1 MREISSSIAYE
12 IHSGETLPLKVAR
25 STKLVVRGG
34 AVWVTRSDDTEDYW
48 LQPGHTLRLR
58 RGERLWLSA
67 EGTPRATVAFSCADA
82 LRRARA
88 ELVCA
93 HRRAPRGADARRLA
107 HRLTLGGRRG
117 VSAAT
122 PGGHCR
128 ISVNCRDQCPPLR
141 FLHLYCPPRRRSR
154 CAGAATNPTKPVSKR
169 CARSPTR
176 APPTHPTKSG
186 WSNIRPSS
194 RLAGRRSRASAGCR
208 QRHPA
213 RESGP
218 RRPDH
223 VSRPGQVV
231 AYLLLDLRRRKLMVR
246 EMVTR
251 IEQAVIDTL
260 AAYNLAGERKAG
272 APGIYVAPGP
282 QAGLH
287 AGAKIA
293 ALGLKIRNGCSYH
306 GVSLNV
312 KMDLRPFLA
321 INPCGY
327 AGLETVDMATLGV
340 VAGWDDVAR
349 TLAARLTANLDGSPA
364 AVDQPRGRCAHRL
377 TGSNE

>member
-1 MREISSSIAYE
+1 MSASPVSSSLLPAAAPLTLRWRGNEPYEASFEAMRAFTDARIADTSDE
-12 IHSGETLPLKVAR
+12 IWLVEHPPVFTLGQAGDPAHLLAADSGIPLVR
-25 STKLVVRGG
+25 VDRGG
-34 AVWVTRSDDTEDYW
+34 QITYH
-48 LQPGHTLRLR
+48 G
-58 RGERLWLSA
+58 
-67 EGTPRATVAFSCADA
+67 
-82 LRRARA
+82 
-88 ELVCA
+88 
-93 HRRAPRGADARRLA
+93 
-107 HRLTLGGRRG
+107 
-117 VSAAT
+117 
-122 PGGHCR
+122 
-128 ISVNCRDQCPPLR
+128 
-141 FLHLYCPPRRRSR
+141 
-154 CAGAATNPTKPVSKR
+154 
-169 CARSPTR
+169 
-176 APPTHPTKSG
+176 
-186 WSNIRPSS
+186 
-194 RLAGRRSRASAGCR
+194 
-208 QRHPA
+208 
-213 RESGP
+213 
-218 RRPDH
+218 
-223 VSRPGQVV
+223 PGQVV

-340 VAGWDDVAR
+340 VAGWNDVAR

-364 AVDQPRGRCAHRL
+364 AVDQPQAGAL
-377 TGSNE
+377 TA